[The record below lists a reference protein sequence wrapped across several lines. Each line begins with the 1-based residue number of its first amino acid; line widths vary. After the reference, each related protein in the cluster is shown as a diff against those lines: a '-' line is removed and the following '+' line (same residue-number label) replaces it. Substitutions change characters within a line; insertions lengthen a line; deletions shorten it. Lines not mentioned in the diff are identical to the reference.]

1 MKNAANITIN
11 RNAATG
17 DTATHL
23 SAMPPIAGDT
33 DSLLRHAVLART
45 LLGDGGHGTLSTI
58 NDGGFP
64 YGSLA
69 AYSVDDEGAI
79 WVCIS
84 ELAAHTHN
92 AQANP
97 KAGLFVA
104 TDRPDDSAADPMNR
118 PRVGLIGELRVT
130 DASPDVIA
138 RHLELH
144 PAANDYFRMPDF
156 SFWRF
161 DAFAARYIG
170 GFGVMSWIEGHE
182 VATAQPDPVLAAS
195 STAVAHMNKDH
206 GAANLAIVRHHA
218 EIGDAEHAEITSI
231 DHLGITFTARTP
243 TGPAIARV
251 KFSTPL
257 DHPAQIR
264 QAVIALAAAA
274 AE

>member
-1 MKNAANITIN
+1 MNK
-11 RNAATG
+11 ATSDLPTPV
-17 DTATHL
+17 DTTAHL
-23 SAMPPIAGDT
+23 TAMAPMAGDA

-45 LLGDGGHGTLSTI
+45 LLGSGGHGTLSTV

-69 AYSVDDEGAI
+69 AYSVGEEGAI

-92 AQANP
+92 AHANP
-97 KAGLFVA
+97 KAGFFVA
-104 TDRPDDSAADPMNR
+104 ADLNDIDSSADPMNR
-118 PRVGLIGELRVT
+118 PRVGLIGELRVRN
-130 DASPDVIA
+130 APSAVIA
-138 RHLELH
+138 RHLEVH
-144 PAANDYFRMPDF
+144 PVANDYIRMPDF

-195 STAVAHMNKDH
+195 STAVTHMNNDH
-206 GAANLAIVRHHA
+206 GTANLAIVRRLA
-218 EIGDAEHAEITSI
+218 GIGDAQHAEVTSI
-231 DHLGITFTARTP
+231 DHLGITFAALTP

-251 KFSTPL
+251 KFPTPL
-257 DHPAQIR
+257 DHPDQIR
-264 QAVIALAAAA
+264 HAVITLATAAI
-274 AE
+274 E